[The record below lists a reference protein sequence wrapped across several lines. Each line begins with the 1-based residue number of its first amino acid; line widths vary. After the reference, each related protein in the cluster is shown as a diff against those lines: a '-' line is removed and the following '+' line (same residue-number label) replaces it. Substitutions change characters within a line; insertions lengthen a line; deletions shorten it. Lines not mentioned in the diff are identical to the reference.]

1 MKNVRILAGVI
12 AFTAALS
19 MFCGCE
25 QQKNS
30 SRNSDAAFNYSLDGG
45 NSNNDNNAI
54 GVLEDGKQP
63 DPLAP
68 TDDNGGSSQEQQGEA
83 ETAAEGNNDTESTE
97 DTELKAGSLETETAS
112 AGEQKDP
119 LGGGEF
125 RYNDK
130 GAVVFSNS
138 DKEPEDDVKVSA
150 AQALFQSACRTEWAY
165 KFGCP
170 YNMDTSDVI
179 KNEFGWEFARIT
191 DPSIK
196 SLADVQRDYCQ
207 VFSERYVTGLTDVYQ
222 EKDGAVY
229 ALAPARGSNV
239 YYSVSKVTS
248 VKSESGDEIV
258 FNVDNYYDGND
269 KDPNTPY
276 TETTEFSVVVGDDG
290 EWRVGRFTLPY

>member
-1 MKNVRILAGVI
+1 MKNVRVLAGVI
-12 AFTAALS
+12 AFSAALS
-19 MFCGCE
+19 VFCGCE
-25 QQKNS
+25 KKNNS
-30 SRNSDAAFNYSLDGG
+30 SNNANGSFNYSLDGG
-45 NSNNDNNAI
+45 NNNNNGAI
-54 GVLEDGKQP
+54 GVLEDGNEP

-68 TDDNGGSSQEQQGEA
+68 AGNGNEDGNCPVQQQGGEA
-83 ETAAEGNNDTESTE
+83 VPSESVTESMPEVT
-97 DTELKAGSLETETAS
+97 LKAGSLETETTS
-112 AGEQKDP
+112 SGEQKDP

-138 DKEPEDDVKVSA
+138 SEDPEDDVKVSA

-191 DPSIK
+191 DPSIT

-207 VFSERYVTGLTDVYQ
+207 VFSERYVTGLTDVYR

-239 YYSVSKVTS
+239 YYSVSKVTGI
-248 VKSESGDEIV
+248 KSEEGDEIV

-269 KDPNTPY
+269 MNPDTPY
-276 TETTEFSVVVGDDG
+276 TETAEFSVVVGSDG
-290 EWRVGRFTLPY
+290 KWRVGRFTLPY